1 MNARRFPSSTPAS
14 PVTSKC
20 SRRLSTMS
28 FDTAR
33 YSTTRF
39 LIFRSFENCP
49 QLDCPAADLRLTIK
63 ADIIGVKII
72 DNFVDIIMDKPA
84 MDKPAERGGLKKGLT
99 NYGDEGFSL
108 FLRKAFIKGAGYTD
122 DALSRP
128 IVAIAN
134 TGSAYT
140 PCHGNAPQLVEAVK
154 RGVMLAGGLP
164 VEFPTISIAESF
176 SHPTSMY
183 LRNLMSMDTEEM
195 IRAQPMDA
203 VVLIGGCDK
212 TVPAQLM
219 GAAAAGVPA
228 IQLVTGA
235 MLTGSHRGE
244 RVGACTDCRRFW
256 ASFRGDQIDAVE
268 IDAVNNQ
275 LVATVGTCS
284 VMGTASTMACIAEAM
299 GIMLPGG
306 ASPPAVS
313 ADRIR
318 IAERTGAQAVAMIG
332 ANLTPAKI
340 LTPKAIENALRVL
353 LAIGGSTNGIIHLT
367 AIAGRLG
374 IRIDLEQ
381 LDRMARETPV
391 LVDLKPSGQHYMEDL
406 HKAGGLTT
414 VMREIKGLLHLD
426 ALTVTGRTLGEE
438 LDLAPASFPQDVV
451 RPFDRPIFPQ
461 GGIAVLRGNLA
472 PGGAIIKQ
480 SAASASLME
489 QEGRAVVFEDAE
501 DLARRID
508 DPELDVEAH
517 DVLVLKRIGPVGAPG
532 MPEAGYIPIPRKL
545 GRQGVKDMVRI
556 SDGRMSGTAAGT
568 VVLHVTPEAAIGG
581 PLAIVRTGD
590 RIRLSVAKR
599 SIELLV
605 SDDEIAA
612 RLAALPPR
620 EAEPDAR
627 GYRKLFLTTI
637 TQADEGCDFDFLK
650 AARTVAIVPGNQ
662 P

>member
-1 MNARRFPSSTPAS
+1 
-14 PVTSKC
+14 
-20 SRRLSTMS
+20 
-28 FDTAR
+28 
-33 YSTTRF
+33 
-39 LIFRSFENCP
+39 
-49 QLDCPAADLRLTIK
+49 
-63 ADIIGVKII
+63 
-72 DNFVDIIMDKPA
+72 MDKEN
-84 MDKPAERGGLKKGLT
+84 KPSGLRQGLT

-122 DALSRP
+122 DALARP

-134 TGSAYT
+134 TGSAYN
-140 PCHGNAPQLVEAVK
+140 PCHGNAPQLIEAVK

-256 ASFRGDQIDAVE
+256 ASFRGDQIDAAE
-268 IDAVNNQ
+268 IEAVNNQ

-284 VMGTASTMACIAEAM
+284 VMGTASTMACIAEAL

-306 ASPPAVS
+306 ASPPAVT

-332 ANLTPAKI
+332 AGLTPDRI

-353 LAIGGSTNGIIHLT
+353 LAVGGSTNGIIHLS

-381 LDRMARETPV
+381 FDRIARETPV

-406 HKAGGLTT
+406 HRAGGLTT
-414 VMREIKGLLHLD
+414 VMREIRGLLHLD

-438 LDLAPASFPQDVV
+438 LDAAPPAFAQEVV
-451 RPFDRPIFPQ
+451 RPLDRPVFPQ

-480 SAASASLME
+480 SAANAALME
-489 QEGRAVVFEDAE
+489 HEGRAVVFENAE

-517 DVLVLKRIGPVGAPG
+517 DVLVLKQIGPVGAPG

-545 GRQGVKDMVRI
+545 GRLGVKDMVRI
-556 SDGRMSGTAAGT
+556 SDGRMSGTASGT

-590 RIRLSVAKR
+590 RIRLSVADR
-599 SIELLV
+599 SIELKL
-605 SDDEIAA
+605 SDQEIAA
-612 RLAALPPR
+612 RLDALPERRVDPN
-620 EAEPDAR
+620 ER

-637 TQADEGCDFDFLK
+637 TQADQGCDFDFLQ
-650 AARTVAIVPGNQ
+650 APATVATVPGSGDKG
-662 P
+662 